1 MCRGSEIYKFQL
13 VLFLAFLSLFAST
26 LAQEISYPEYFRS
39 EKQFY
44 MKKFS
49 GRTMF
54 PGRDDIDVYYYRLDL
69 SIDYASKR
77 IAGNTLLGVASRKD
91 TLNAVTIELRNNMTV
106 DSVIAGGIR
115 SVYSR
120 NNDRLTIN
128 LPHDL
133 TTSEKVL
140 IRVYYAGNPSTSG
153 FGSFEFSQTRAG
165 KPVIWSLSEPFGAPD
180 WFPCN
185 DTPSDKADSSD
196 VVIRIAKPLKV
207 VSNGSLETVTE
218 NGDGTWTWHWKNH
231 HTIANYLISV
241 AIAEYSE
248 YTNYFRYSPSD
259 SMPVIHYIYPESL
272 TSSLKKNLDNTVNM
286 LKIFS
291 DKFGLYP
298 FVAEKYGHAQFGWGG
313 GMEHQTVSS
322 MGAFDES
329 IISHELAHQWFGD
342 MITCAGWNDIWL
354 NEGFATYAEGVFLE
368 FKYGRDQYDSYM
380 GGVMMGARYAGGSLF
395 VTDSMNI
402 DQIFDYSRTYLKG
415 AVVLHMLRGVTG
427 DSLFYRIL
435 KTYASD
441 PLLKGRAARTAD
453 FQRVAETVSGM
464 DLDYFFSEWIYGRGY
479 PNYNV
484 TWMSQPEADGKYKLE
499 INITQTQNGYPQYFT
514 MPINFRV
521 EFAGGDTSVVL
532 FNDNAAQKFS
542 IELSARPFGVEMDPQ
557 NFILKNAIVTGNESD
572 SRLPATFELKQ
583 NYPNPFN
590 PSTVIPFDL
599 SSSGMVD
606 LKIYDLLGREV
617 STLIG
622 NKEFQAG
629 HYTHDFRAAGLNLQS
644 GVYFYSLHVKSR
656 SGQEVFSSARKM
668 VLIK

>member
-1 MCRGSEIYKFQL
+1 MCRGSEIFKSRL
-13 VLFLAFLSLFAST
+13 ALFFALFSLFAST
-26 LAQEISYPEYFRS
+26 AAQEISYPEYFRS

-44 MKKFS
+44 LNKHS

-54 PGRDDIDVYYYRLDL
+54 PGSDDIDVFYYRLDL

-77 IAGNTLLGVASRKD
+77 IAGNTLLGVAAKKD
-91 TLNAVTIELRNNMTV
+91 SLNAVTLELRKNMTV
-106 DSVIAGGIR
+106 DSVTAGGTR
-115 SVYSR
+115 TVFSR
-120 NNDRLTIN
+120 NNDRLTISLSRQLN
-128 LPHDL
+128 A
-133 TTSEKVL
+133 SEKILV
-140 IRVYYAGNPSTSG
+140 RVYYAGNPSASG
-153 FGSFEFSQTRAG
+153 FGSFEFSQTRSG
-165 KPVIWSLSEPFGAPD
+165 KPAIWSLSEPFGAPD

-196 VVIRIAKPLKV
+196 VIIRIAKPLKV

-218 NGDGTWTWHWKNH
+218 NSDGTWTWHWKNH
-231 HTIANYLISV
+231 YTIANYLISV

-272 TSSLKKNLDNTVNM
+272 TSSMKKVLDNTVNM
-286 LKIFS
+286 LRIFS

-298 FVAEKYGHAQFGWGG
+298 FVKEKYGHAQFGWGG

-368 FKYGRDQYDSYM
+368 FMYGRDQYNSYM
-380 GGVMMGARYAGGSLF
+380 GGVMMGARYASGSLF
-395 VTDSMNI
+395 VTDSLNI

-427 DSLFYRIL
+427 DSLFYSIL

-453 FQRVAETVSGM
+453 FQKVAETVSGM

-484 TWMSQPEADGKYKLE
+484 TWTSQPEDNGMYRLD
-499 INITQTQNGYPQYFT
+499 ITITQTQNGYPQYFT
-514 MPINFRV
+514 MPVSFNINF
-521 EFAGGDTSVVL
+521 AGRDTSVVL
-532 FNDNAAQKFS
+532 FNNNAVQKFS
-542 IELSARPFGVEMDPQ
+542 IELSSRPVDIEMDPQ
-557 NFILKNAIVTGNESD
+557 NYILKNAIVTGSQPD
-572 SRLPATFELKQ
+572 SRLPAAFELKQ

-606 LKIYDLLGREV
+606 LKIYDLLGREIC
-617 STLIG
+617 TLIN

-644 GVYFYSLHVKSR
+644 GIYFYSLSVKGR
-656 SGQEVFSSARKM
+656 SGREVFSSTRKM
-668 VLIK
+668 VLVK